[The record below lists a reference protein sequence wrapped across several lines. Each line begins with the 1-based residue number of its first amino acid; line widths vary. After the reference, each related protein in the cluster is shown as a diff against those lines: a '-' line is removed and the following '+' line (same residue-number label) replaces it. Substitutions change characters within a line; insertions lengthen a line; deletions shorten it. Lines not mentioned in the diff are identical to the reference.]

1 MVIRKEIE
9 STVEAYDNMHPSD
22 LILMMLDRDSDKE
35 KVSLPLC
42 TDEKCSEIV
51 EGNIA
56 RIQRCVD
63 WIEKLNVVEK
73 ERKNTFIRSSI

>member
-9 STVEAYDNMHPSD
+9 STVEAYDNAHPSD

-35 KVSLPLC
+35 KMSLLLC
-42 TDEKCSEIV
+42 TDEKCTEIV

-56 RIQRCVD
+56 RIQRCIDWVD
-63 WIEKLNVVEK
+63 WVE
-73 ERKNTFIRSSI
+73 RRIR